1 MSTYMNEVVLR
12 FFKKRCISIEIE
24 LNPYV
29 LDAIEIFELVDEEVN
44 RLAQEHI
51 KRLQHEVAWAI
62 VHDMYKKCHEFTGAT
77 LATFLIAHIASAEA
91 LCRTAV
97 ESAVNLYYAS
107 CGDDIGNVIAYF
119 REYIATEKK
128 QNKAWL
134 KSVENSD
141 YPDDAKNYHRALIE
155 DKEHNLELYE
165 DTLRKSLSLIN
176 ISYDNHPG
184 SWPSTFDRFSK
195 IGKEVDYRTTY
206 AALCSQAHNDPE
218 DILNNLMSRII
229 EADGYAKSVET
240 EAYVFSLNMVLTGIC
255 YYAEASAMYL
265 AKYHISVTENLAPLL
280 KRATE
285 LQMDLQSHSMA
296 HILSLLQHSSN
307 NTVTRTHTSNPL

>member
-1 MSTYMNEVVLR
+1 MNEIVLR
-12 FFKKRCISIEIE
+12 FFNKRCISTEIEI
-24 LNPYV
+24 NPYV
-29 LDAIEIFELVDEEVN
+29 LNAIEIFELVDEEVN
-44 RLAQEHI
+44 RLAKEHI
-51 KRLQHEVAWAI
+51 ERIQHEVAWSI
-62 VHDMYKKCHEFTGAT
+62 IHDMYKKCHEFTGGT

-97 ESAVNLYYAS
+97 ESAVNLHYAS

-141 YPDDAKNYHRALIE
+141 YPNDAKNYHRTQIE
-155 DKEHNLELYE
+155 DKEHSLELYE
-165 DTLRKSLSLIN
+165 NALRESFSLVNIN
-176 ISYDNHPG
+176 YDNYQG

-195 IGKEVDYRTTY
+195 IGKEVGYRTTY

-229 EADGYAKSVET
+229 DANGYAKGIEI
-240 EAYVFSLNMVLTGIC
+240 EAYIFSLNMVLTSIC
-255 YYAEASAMYL
+255 YYVEASAMYL
-265 AKYHISVTENLAPLL
+265 AKYDISVTESLMPLL
-280 KRATE
+280 IRATE
-285 LQMDLQSHSMA
+285 LQIDLQSNSKE
-296 HILSLLQHSSN
+296 HILSPLKHSSN
-307 NTVTRTHTSNPL
+307 S